1 MRITGSDGDEVVGI
15 PSIDTV
21 FKTLPLRPMNL
32 HNEGTTGSSRGG
44 GMGTTGGGLLLSRWT
59 DQQCAV
65 ALLLVFAFCALL
77 TAFLAQQVVV
87 YSTSVANEV
96 DMPVHD
102 PPSRA
107 DVRHPDLHWFV
118 YIVTSWLHGWTS
130 HSTAFIKLDD
140 DRTTTRMV
148 KMGDAVH
155 VWLLMILHCTAV
167 RRTEWAVFVFV
178 VQMRS
183 SCLERGNEWFEW
195 SVYMWRNTD
204 SVLNVYVINCH
215 QAVCAV
221 VRQDHRDM

>member
-1 MRITGSDGDEVVGI
+1 VCTYHLTGLHPDTEYSVRVYGMRITGSDGDEVVGI

-107 DVRHPDLHWFV
+107 DVRHPDLH
-118 YIVTSWLHGWTS
+118 
-130 HSTAFIKLDD
+130 
-140 DRTTTRMV
+140 
-148 KMGDAVH
+148 
-155 VWLLMILHCTAV
+155 
-167 RRTEWAVFVFV
+167 
-178 VQMRS
+178 
-183 SCLERGNEWFEW
+183 
-195 SVYMWRNTD
+195 
-204 SVLNVYVINCH
+204 
-215 QAVCAV
+215 
-221 VRQDHRDM
+221 